1 MVLILL
7 GLLLLP
13 LLEIAGFILVG
24 GWIGL
29 LPTLALLIL
38 AGVAGTW
45 LLRLQGFLTLR
56 RMRESMALGEPPVYE
71 VFNGFCLAAAAILLI
86 IPGFLTDIVALAL
99 LLPWVRRW
107 LFDWLV
113 SRSGGSEFWINGR
126 RVSLRSR
133 SQTIDG
139 DFTDL
144 TDGPPDRRLR

>member
-1 MVLILL
+1 
-7 GLLLLP
+7 
-13 LLEIAGFILVG
+13 
-24 GWIGL
+24 
-29 LPTLALLIL
+29 
-38 AGVAGTW
+38 
-45 LLRLQGFLTLR
+45 
-56 RMRESMALGEPPVYE
+56 MALVEPPVYE

-133 SQTIDG
+133 SQTING